1 MRNRFAP
8 AKLLLA
14 LGALGSM
21 LGGGACAN
29 SDYTLVNPPVVL
41 SMTEALTPIGEG
53 EDATFQVQAPVAF
66 PMRRGTADEKKGLG
80 PMAPYPR
87 TPFLK
92 AGDVRINARYTITNI
107 DDKEHIVELLMD
119 PWNEFVRYD
128 PGRPMVTEEET
139 VVNLS
144 GVDRFVKVPP
154 KGRVVGNVTPDDFV
168 ELARDL
174 GTVQALA
181 KLPPPSVG
189 NENDPTAGPAL
200 YNRTFNSQNRQGE
213 TDPLLKN
220 FVPAVSAGI
229 TGFDLGMRTRE
240 KANVSIEIVY
250 EITEVTSDPRVIR
263 QGETEQAMG
272 RPGTAITPPALPA
285 N

>member
-1 MRNRFAP
+1 LVAP
-8 AKLLLA
+8 LA
-14 LGALGSM
+14 LAAMGFLF
-21 LGGGACAN
+21 GGGACAN
-29 SDYTLVNPPVVL
+29 SDYGVVNPPVVL
-41 SMTEALTPIGEG
+41 SMTANLAPIGEG
-53 EDATFQVQAPVAF
+53 EDATFQVQAPVPL
-66 PMRRGTADEKKGLG
+66 PMRRGTPEEKKDLG

-92 AGDVRINARYTITNI
+92 SQDVRINARYTITNI
-107 DDKEHIVELLMD
+107 DDKEHIVELLVD

-128 PGRPMVTEEET
+128 PGRPAVTEEGV

-154 KGRVVGNVTPDDFV
+154 KGRVVGNITPDDFA
-168 ELARDL
+168 ELAKDL

-181 KLPPPSVG
+181 KLPPPAVG

-200 YNRTFNSQNRQGE
+200 YNRAFNTQNRQGE

-220 FVPAVSAGI
+220 FVPGVAAGI
-229 TGFDLGMRTRE
+229 TGFDLGMRTRAA
-240 KANVSIEIVY
+240 ANVSIEIVY
-250 EITEVTSDPRVIR
+250 EVTELSPDPRVIR
-263 QGETEQAMG
+263 QDNPETAMG

-285 N
+285 AP